1 MNDTPAYLTDPD
13 AVPNVTAAAEAF
25 QELADEFTIEARD
38 GLADQAGRDALRTYL
53 SEMIDTLD
61 DVEAYDAETVAH
73 VLGDDAGEV
82 AA

>member
-13 AVPNVTAAAEAF
+13 AADAVTSAAQAF
-25 QELADEFTIEARD
+25 HDLVDEFTIEARD
-38 GLADQAGRDALRTYL
+38 GLANQAGRDALRTYL

>member
-13 AVPNVTAAAEAF
+13 AADAVKDAAHAF
-25 QELADEFTIEARD
+25 HDLVDEFIIEARD
-38 GLADQAGRDALRTYL
+38 GLADEAGRDALRTYL

-73 VLGDDAGEV
+73 VLGGNDEV
-82 AA
+82 VA